1 MPDDRMIDGVNQLPL
16 LSSRTATSAREG
28 FPVYN
33 GDEMFAYKWRHFK
46 VHYIRQDA
54 MFDTPVRH
62 NFPRVHNLLR
72 DPKELHGIRG
82 GNGET
87 GASSY
92 RQGQPGRPLE
102 GATRT

>member
-1 MPDDRMIDGVNQLPL
+1 MIDGVNQLPL

-33 GDEMFAYKWRHFK
+33 GDEMFACKWRHFK